1 MTPPAQTVQRRTA
14 KRFMHETGML
24 RDLLEF
30 VRNPYPWHLAAMG
43 YVREVSGIA
52 DRARAL
58 APAWREHLDRTRR
71 AISTSA
77 EASRG
82 RGSVLVDGSGNLL
95 DVPLDCLCA
104 RFGRVVLLDI
114 VHSRQVRKAVSD
126 RSNVEL
132 LSADVTGVA
141 HAVYRAARSRDVSV
155 LPRSVPPDLDGR
167 QFDLI
172 ISVNILSQLGVT
184 PCRYLKAHCP
194 AIPPKRLHMLS
205 RDLIETHLAW
215 IRGRAPQSCLI
226 TDVRRA
232 EHVTGGTSVET
243 DILEGLALPEPDET
257 WDWQIA
263 PLNSVYP
270 DREVVHCVHAFH
282 DLR

>member
-1 MTPPAQTVQRRTA
+1 
-14 KRFMHETGML
+14 ML
-24 RDLLEF
+24 RDLLELD
-30 VRNPYPWHLAAMG
+30 RNPYPWHLSVMG
-43 YVREVSGIA
+43 YVREVSGIG

-58 APAWREHLDRTRR
+58 ASAWREHLDRTQG
-71 AISTSA
+71 AISASV
-77 EASRG
+77 ELSRG
-82 RGSVLVDGSGNLL
+82 RGSVLVVGSGNLL

-104 RFGRVVLLDI
+104 SFDRVVLLDI
-114 VHSRQVRKAVSD
+114 LHFRQVRKAVSG
-126 RSNVEL
+126 RGNVEL

-155 LPRSVPPDLDGR
+155 LPKSVPPDLDGR

-172 ISVNILSQLGVT
+172 VSVNILSQLGVT
-184 PCRYLKAHCP
+184 PCRYLKARCP

-205 RDLIETHLAW
+205 RDLIETHLQW
-215 IRGRAPQSCLI
+215 ILHRAPQSCLI
-226 TDVRRA
+226 SDVVRI
-232 EHVTGGTSVET
+232 EHFTGGPLVET
-243 DILEGLALPEPDET
+243 DIVEGVVLPEPDES

-270 DREVVHCVHAFH
+270 DREVVHRVHAFH